1 MDGTRWVRPFRVR
14 AELGGKQANHFPLAL
29 NHACVAARLARQTR
43 VAFSPASFF
52 CRLRAGGAV
61 TQQGPRWGCGPC
73 FFFGRSARGARPSRR
88 RVFPS
93 SRLLSPL
100 LPCLGDLRTLILVAD
115 LFRLCPP
122 TPHSPCPIL
131 PPARAQS
138 PSSLSPDQLFL
149 GSPNKVYVIDK
160 TENNPLRVTPAA
172 GGTEHA
178 AWGSEYDLRT
188 NDVRAMDVV
197 SNSFWSVS
205 YPLPSLCALAE
216 LGEKE
221 LTEDVFVGV

>member
-1 MDGTRWVRPFRVR
+1 MSSSDGTRWVLPFRVR
-14 AELGGKQANHFPLAL
+14 AELGRKQANHFPLAFK
-29 NHACVAARLARQTR
+29 HACVAARLARQTR
-43 VAFSPASFF
+43 VAFTPASFF

-93 SRLLSPL
+93 SRLLPFL
-100 LPCLGDLRTLILVAD
+100 LPCWESFRILTLVSD
-115 LFRLCPP
+115 LFRLCPL
-122 TPHSPCPIL
+122 TPHPPCPIL

-138 PSSLSPDQLFL
+138 SSSLSPNQLFL
-149 GSPNKVYVIDK
+149 GSPNKIYVVDK

-188 NDVRAMDVV
+188 NEVRAMDVV
-197 SNSFWSVS
+197 SNSFWSV
-205 YPLPSLCALAE
+205 PLSLDA
-216 LGEKE
+216 
-221 LTEDVFVGV
+221 F